1 MLHQIIK
8 NFRVYK
14 PCTSFPHY
22 LSSNLAK
29 GSTSVLRFCT
39 RNDTAHNSNGKS
51 TIEEGYGATRS
62 DEKGFEGGDGVNKA
76 SSKIDMDKFIHEDH
90 PAYDKTQTK
99 RSEVKEKGKGK
110 ARH

>member
-1 MLHQIIK
+1 MLHHIIN
-8 NFRVYK
+8 NFRIYN
-14 PCTSFPHY
+14 PCTSFPQY

-29 GSTSVLRFCT
+29 GSTYVLRFST
-39 RNDTAHNSNGKS
+39 RNDSTPNSNRKS

-99 RSEVKEKGKGK
+99 RNEVKEKGK